1 MQEEDLKTYVYRI
14 IPEKELTACVCPD
27 KMKVKG
33 LTKRDRERE
42 RDVKG
47 IALLAFL
54 SPLCHKPLTIVQGK
68 LWFSNRHKL
77 YVMSGG
83 RERNILKFPLT
94 IVSSF

>member
-33 LTKRDRERE
+33 LTKREGKRCE
-42 RDVKG
+42 G
-47 IALLAFL
+47 NCAPCIPLIAL
-54 SPLCHKPLTIVQGK
+54 PQTLTIVQGK

-77 YVMSGG
+77 YVMSGE
-83 RERNILKFPLT
+83 ERKTF
-94 IVSSF
+94 